1 MNITKRDVQELRKR
15 LTKKACTFDR
25 VTGCYINSGKE
36 VILKFSESFMNLA
49 EEEFFKYLEIAKKAF
64 SGSLGKN
71 LLELEFERTE
81 EAKERQQ
88 FLQSLRTD
96 EQCTDELIEQFFAQ
110 VMENYHAEGSY
121 LVLLFHD
128 IYDVPVRTKDRQ
140 KLDDSEEVYEYILC
154 AICPVELSKA
164 ALGYREEENR
174 IGARERDWVVGMPE
188 IGFVYPAFSKRS
200 ADVNAMLY
208 YAKGESHPEMISGLL
223 GCTPCRTSAEEKL
236 MFEDVV
242 NDAFGDMQEQA
253 ETAYMF
259 IQRNLDDLIAIREE
273 TEEGTGDLA
282 LTAEDVADVISDI
295 EMPDLV
301 REAIVEGCAQMFG
314 DEMPAA
320 SHLLDAKLA
329 EEGARRAQIIR
340 LEKKITTLEQELD
353 EAWGVPQEDDAGDG
367 ADSSTEPAA
376 RVPVPVR
383 LRLPQER
390 RSTVRAEVIDGK
402 RCIVIPLEEGE
413 TASVNGN
420 ELPLWPDTEAA
431 EAETTEA
438 SPAGMEAAEA
448 EATEASPAGMEAA
461 EAEATEPVASESA
474 EEEAPEAAVPE
485 PEAATAETEAPESGN
500 ENTGEAS
507 ADTDSVLPEEVTTT
521 PDTESPDMPVSK
533 EENAMQASDQ
543 TDAPF

>member
-1 MNITKRDVQELRKR
+1 
-15 LTKKACTFDR
+15 
-25 VTGCYINSGKE
+25 
-36 VILKFSESFMNLA
+36 
-49 EEEFFKYLEIAKKAF
+49 
-64 SGSLGKN
+64 
-71 LLELEFERTE
+71 
-81 EAKERQQ
+81 
-88 FLQSLRTD
+88 
-96 EQCTDELIEQFFAQ
+96 
-110 VMENYHAEGSY
+110 
-121 LVLLFHD
+121 
-128 IYDVPVRTKDRQ
+128 
-140 KLDDSEEVYEYILC
+140 
-154 AICPVELSKA
+154 
-164 ALGYREEENR
+164 
-174 IGARERDWVVGMPE
+174 
-188 IGFVYPAFSKRS
+188 
-200 ADVNAMLY
+200 
-208 YAKGESHPEMISGLL
+208 
-223 GCTPCRTSAEEKL
+223 
-236 MFEDVV
+236 
-242 NDAFGDMQEQA
+242 
-253 ETAYMF
+253 
-259 IQRNLDDLIAIREE
+259 
-273 TEEGTGDLA
+273 
-282 LTAEDVADVISDI
+282 
-295 EMPDLV
+295 
-301 REAIVEGCAQMFG
+301 
-314 DEMPAA
+314 MPAA

-448 EATEASPAGMEAA
+448 EATE
-461 EAEATEPVASESA
+461 PVASESA

-521 PDTESPDMPVSK
+521 PDTESPDMPVSE
-533 EENAMQASDQ
+533 EENAMQTSDQ

>member
-208 YAKGESHPEMISGLL
+208 YAKGESHPEH
-223 GCTPCRTSAEEKL
+223 CFC
-236 MFEDVV
+236 
-242 NDAFGDMQEQA
+242 
-253 ETAYMF
+253 
-259 IQRNLDDLIAIREE
+259 
-273 TEEGTGDLA
+273 
-282 LTAEDVADVISDI
+282 
-295 EMPDLV
+295 
-301 REAIVEGCAQMFG
+301 
-314 DEMPAA
+314 
-320 SHLLDAKLA
+320 
-329 EEGARRAQIIR
+329 
-340 LEKKITTLEQELD
+340 
-353 EAWGVPQEDDAGDG
+353 
-367 ADSSTEPAA
+367 
-376 RVPVPVR
+376 
-383 LRLPQER
+383 
-390 RSTVRAEVIDGK
+390 
-402 RCIVIPLEEGE
+402 
-413 TASVNGN
+413 
-420 ELPLWPDTEAA
+420 
-431 EAETTEA
+431 
-438 SPAGMEAAEA
+438 
-448 EATEASPAGMEAA
+448 
-461 EAEATEPVASESA
+461 
-474 EEEAPEAAVPE
+474 
-485 PEAATAETEAPESGN
+485 
-500 ENTGEAS
+500 
-507 ADTDSVLPEEVTTT
+507 
-521 PDTESPDMPVSK
+521 
-533 EENAMQASDQ
+533 
-543 TDAPF
+543 